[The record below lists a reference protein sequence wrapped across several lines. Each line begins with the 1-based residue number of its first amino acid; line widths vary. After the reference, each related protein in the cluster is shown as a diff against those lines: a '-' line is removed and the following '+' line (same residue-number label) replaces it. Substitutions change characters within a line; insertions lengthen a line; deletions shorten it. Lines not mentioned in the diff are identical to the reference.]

1 MPNHR
6 QAQRIDSAQRW
17 EEVNPILEDGE
28 LGIAKFY
35 DEDGKVIKMMAKCGD
50 GIKGADGTVTGTRW
64 NDLPWLTGQQG
75 EKGDVGP
82 RPEHNWKGTS
92 LRFQNADSTWG
103 EYVDLK
109 GEPGNRVNAEPAT
122 TTTLGG
128 VMPATGLRVNIEGY
142 EYVALGWD
150 KEKCYPDPIVV
161 AYDGSPWLWLQE
173 SGVGTEAGVRVPG
186 LETSAQYWRQIANIV
201 DIPKPGIGLE
211 LDAEANAYDVKYGN
225 ESGTALEG
233 NGVALSAKKLQTPR
247 TITVELG
254 QQSGEEFDGTA
265 NITPGVSGIL
275 NPANGG
281 TGVNSLQALAQ
292 ALQQTGLIGGKAR
305 KVGEYGAWRYAY
317 ALNQNLVRLEGLT
330 PGKLLFVRGLS
341 NQGDAGRAASD
352 VAAYASIYPSISGI
366 WGGMGNKYPGIWNG
380 NYFHDRP
387 TFDPVNNS
395 AAVCRNS
402 FDAKLANPDG
412 VMYFQGNSSFLM
424 RIRSGVHGLDSED
437 VETFGQNFFLIHSS
451 TVRLC
456 CTSLSGDDYPVV
468 EFWEY

>member
-1 MPNHR
+1 MPNYR

-75 EKGDVGP
+75 DKGDTGP
-82 RPEHNWKGTS
+82 MPKHDWSGTA
-92 LRFQNADSTWG
+92 LRFQNPDGTWG
-103 EYVDLK
+103 NRVDLK

-128 VMPATGLRVNIEGY
+128 VMPATGLRVDIEGY

-225 ESGTALEG
+225 DSGTALEG
-233 NGVALSAKKLQTPR
+233 NGVALSSKKLQTAR
-247 TITVELG
+247 TITVNLAR
-254 QQSGEEFDGTA
+254 QTGEAFDGTA

-275 NPANGG
+275 GPANGG

-292 ALQQTGLIGGKAR
+292 SLQQTGLIGGDGIALAAEGAYSISSGGLHYRSVGGLLIPVVGTLKRVVFSTHASAGSVWVNAVLVDGV
-305 KVGEYGAWRYAY
+305 KVATTSNRPLDGSIE
-317 ALNQNLVRLEGLT
+317 
-330 PGKLLFVRGLS
+330 LS
-341 NQGDAGRAASD
+341 APVQLRS
-352 VAAYASIYPSISGI
+352 SIYLELGTQYSG
-366 WGGMGNKYPGIWNG
+366 GGGDVYKEGSW
-380 NYFHDRP
+380 
-387 TFDPVNNS
+387 
-395 AAVCRNS
+395 S
-402 FDAKLANPDG
+402 FS
-412 VMYFQGNSSFLM
+412 V
-424 RIRSGVHGLDSED
+424 
-437 VETFGQNFFLIHSS
+437 LIK
-451 TVRLC
+451 
-456 CTSLSGDDYPVV
+456 
-468 EFWEY
+468 